1 METFV
6 DHVKFGISNIRTMVI
21 SWIFNEILYVL
32 LFLLNISAGQA
43 GDSGYQSSAS
53 IELEARY

>member
-1 METFV
+1 MEKMRFLDV
-6 DHVKFGISNIRTMVI
+6 VI

-32 LFLLNISAGQA
+32 LFLINISAGQA